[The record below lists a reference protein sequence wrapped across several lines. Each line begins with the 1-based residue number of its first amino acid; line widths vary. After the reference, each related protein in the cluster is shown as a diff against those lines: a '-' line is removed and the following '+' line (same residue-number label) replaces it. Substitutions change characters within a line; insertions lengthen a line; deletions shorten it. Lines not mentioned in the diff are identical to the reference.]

1 MKQAILTALN
11 EKFPGVSQNIL
22 GRVADKLISSGK
34 VTKAEDVT
42 DAVAD
47 VTFQQV
53 LEQYGDSRA
62 DEAQKSAVRNYEKT
76 HNLKDGKPVED
87 TNGAQQLGATS
98 ATAKTTTQTTTNT
111 TAQEPQS
118 QGEQTPAWAQALI
131 EQNKALNARLDAM
144 QQEKTATSRQ
154 SKLAEVLKKA
164 PATVRSRYEKDFA
177 RMTFKDD
184 EEFDGWLTE
193 LTPDIEQ
200 ISTDFSAKGGV
211 VGRPKGGAQG
221 GTQPQENP
229 YLKAR
234 LAEREAAAA
243 STPAIQGLTSPTNP

>member
-11 EKFPGVSQNIL
+11 GKFAGVSAAIL

-34 VTKAEDVT
+34 VTKTEDVA
-42 DAVAD
+42 DAVAG

-62 DEAQKSAVRNYEKT
+62 DEAQKSAVKNYEKT
-76 HNLKDGKPVED
+76 HNLKDGKPVD
-87 TNGAQQLGATS
+87 AANGTQPGA
-98 ATAKTTTQTTTNT
+98 ATAGAQTTTTTPTTTT
-111 TAQEPQS
+111 TAQEQKLS
-118 QGEQTPAWAQALI
+118 EETPAWAQALI

-144 QQEKTATSRQ
+144 QHEKTATSRQ
-154 SKLAEVLKKA
+154 SKLAEVLKNA

-221 GTQPQENP
+221 GAQPQENP

-234 LAEREAAAA
+234 LAEREAAATTA
-243 STPAIQGLTSPTNP
+243 PAIQGLTSTTNP

>member
-1 MKQAILTALN
+1 MKQAIITALN
-11 EKFPGVSQNIL
+11 GKFAGVSANIL
-22 GRVADKLISSGK
+22 GRVADKLINSGK
-34 VTKAEDVT
+34 VKKAEDIA

-62 DEAQKSAVRNYEKT
+62 DEAQKSAVKNYEDKYKI
-76 HNLKDGKPVED
+76 KDGKPVEE
-87 TNGAQQLGATS
+87 TNGGAQQPGATI
-98 ATAKTTTQTTTNT
+98 TTTTTAGQTTTAT
-111 TAQEPQS
+111 QQPSEQS
-118 QGEQTPAWAQALI
+118 EQPPAWAQALL

-144 QQEKTATSRQ
+144 QQEKTATTRQ
-154 SKLAEVLKKA
+154 SKLAEVLKNA
-164 PATVRSRYEKDFA
+164 PETVRSRYEKDFA

-184 EEFDGWLTE
+184 AEFEGWITE

-200 ISTDFSAKGGV
+200 MSTDLAAKGGV

-221 GTQPQENP
+221 GAQPQDNP

-234 LAEREAAAA
+234 LEERAAAA
-243 STPAIQGLTSPTNP
+243 PSTPAIQGLTPTTNP

>member
-11 EKFPGVSQNIL
+11 GKFAGVSASIL

-34 VTKAEDVT
+34 VTKAEDVA
-42 DAVAD
+42 DAVAG

-62 DEAQKSAVRNYEKT
+62 DEAQKSAVKNYEKT

-87 TNGAQQLGATS
+87 ANGTQTGATTT
-98 ATAKTTTQTTTNT
+98 TAQTTTQTTTNSAAQ
-111 TAQEPQS
+111 TAQPQS
-118 QGEQTPAWAQALI
+118 EETPAWAQALI

-154 SKLAEVLKKA
+154 SKLAEVLKNA

-221 GTQPQENP
+221 GAQPQENP

-234 LAEREAAAA
+234 LAEREAAAP
-243 STPAIQGLTSPTNP
+243 STPAIQGLTPTTNP

>member
-11 EKFPGVSQNIL
+11 GKFTGVSAAIL

-34 VTKAEDVT
+34 VTKEEDV
-42 DAVAD
+42 ANVVAG

-62 DEAQKSAVRNYEKT
+62 DEAQKSAVKNYEKT

-87 TNGAQQLGATS
+87 ANGVKSGAT
-98 ATAKTTTQTTTNT
+98 TT
-111 TAQEPQS
+111 TAQTTANTTEQEQS

-154 SKLAEVLKKA
+154 SKLAEAVSYTHLTL
-164 PATVRSRYEKDFA
+164 PTTSR
-177 RMTFKDD
+177 
-184 EEFDGWLTE
+184 
-193 LTPDIEQ
+193 
-200 ISTDFSAKGGV
+200 V
-211 VGRPKGGAQG
+211 
-221 GTQPQENP
+221 
-229 YLKAR
+229 
-234 LAEREAAAA
+234 
-243 STPAIQGLTSPTNP
+243 

>member
-11 EKFPGVSQNIL
+11 GKFTGVSAAIL

-34 VTKAEDVT
+34 VTKEEDV
-42 DAVAD
+42 ANVVAG

-62 DEAQKSAVRNYEKT
+62 DEAQKSAVKNYEKT

-87 TNGAQQLGATS
+87 ANGVKSGAT
-98 ATAKTTTQTTTNT
+98 TT
-111 TAQEPQS
+111 TAQTTANTTEQEQS

-154 SKLAEVLKKA
+154 SKLAEVLKNA
-164 PATVRSRYEKDFA
+164 PASVRSRYEKDFS

-193 LTPDIEQ
+193 LTPDVEQ
-200 ISTDFSAKGGV
+200 MSVDLAAKGGV

-221 GTQPQENP
+221 GAQPQENP
-229 YLKAR
+229 YLKQR
-234 LAEREAAAA
+234 LAEREAAVS
-243 STPAIQGLTSPTNP
+243 STPAIQGLTPTTNT